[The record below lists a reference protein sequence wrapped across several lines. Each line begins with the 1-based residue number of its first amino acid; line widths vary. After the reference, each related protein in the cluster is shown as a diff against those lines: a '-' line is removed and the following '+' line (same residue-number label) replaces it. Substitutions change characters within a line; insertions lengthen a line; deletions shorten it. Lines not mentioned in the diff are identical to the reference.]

1 MNNQVCLGCVVAASL
16 GKRLCTWVYG
26 AKPSPRLMVVR
37 GGSRGA
43 AVVLKKLLVNDS
55 IQSSDRVDDGDFADQ
70 GFAMFVQKAG
80 RDIAAVSKA

>member
-1 MNNQVCLGCVVAASL
+1 
-16 GKRLCTWVYG
+16 
-26 AKPSPRLMVVR
+26 MVVR